1 MSRFTDSLIV
11 SPLSDGRTWII
22 LRPFGYDVG
31 KEGSGDTVE
40 VKIGFMT
47 DFASIPRLFWIILPR
62 WGKYG
67 NAAVVHDWLYW
78 QQTRSRKESDRI
90 MFEGMGVLRVPIWQK
105 YPIYIAVRSFGCLA
119 WKRNQMDRR
128 SGFKRVL
135 TDYVFKSTM
144 KLRRPSLFRRIF
156 RIR

>member
-1 MSRFTDSLIV
+1 
-11 SPLSDGRTWII
+11 
-22 LRPFGYDVG
+22 
-31 KEGSGDTVE
+31 
-40 VKIGFMT
+40 
-47 DFASIPRLFWIILPR
+47 
-62 WGKYG
+62 

-78 QQTRSRKESDRI
+78 RQTRSRKESDRI
-90 MFEGMGVLRVPIWQK
+90 MLEGMGVLRVPRWQK

>member
-22 LRPFGYDVG
+22 LRPFGFDVG

-40 VKIGFMT
+40 VKMGFMT
-47 DFASIPRLFWIILPR
+47 DFASIPRLFWIILPQ

-90 MFEGMGVLRVPIWQK
+90 MLEAMGVLKVPEWQK
-105 YPIYIAVRSFGCLA
+105 YSIYIAVRSFGCFA
-119 WKRNQMDRR
+119 WKRNQMDRK

-135 TDYVFKSTM
+135 TNYMFKSTA
-144 KLRRPSLFRRIF
+144 KSRRPSLFRRILG
-156 RIR
+156 